1 MRDQTLR
8 LSIDQSGVIEAIYSD
23 DLAGLCELGAA
34 TITRA
39 SNVEP
44 SSLGWFVTMIGDDSH
59 EAFALQARTFR
70 RRADALA
77 AEVEYLES
85 RLFSAAVDSD
95 NSGVVGC
102 AGGSESRP

>member
-1 MRDQTLR
+1 MRSNIKLAVEVGGAIT
-8 LSIDQSGVIEAIYSD
+8 AIYSD
-23 DLAGLCELGAA
+23 ELAPLIELGAA

-77 AEVEYLES
+77 AEVKYLES

>member
-1 MRDQTLR
+1 MRSNIKLAVEVGGAIT
-8 LSIDQSGVIEAIYSD
+8 AIYSD
-23 DLAGLCELGAA
+23 ELAPLIELGAA